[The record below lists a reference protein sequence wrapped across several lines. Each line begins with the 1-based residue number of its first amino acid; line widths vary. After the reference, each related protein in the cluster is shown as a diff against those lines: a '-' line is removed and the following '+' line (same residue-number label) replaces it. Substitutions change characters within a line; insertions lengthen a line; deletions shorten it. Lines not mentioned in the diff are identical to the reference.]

1 MNTNLKSALMIAL
14 YLAAIV
20 AANLLVAAFGPDVAV
35 INAFLFIGL
44 DITARDGLHEAWK
57 NEGLWWKMLLLIAA
71 GSILSALL
79 SINAAGIALASFLSF
94 AGAGIADT
102 IVYHFL
108 RDRARLLKINGSNI
122 VSAAVDSILF
132 PALAFG
138 FPLRIDVMIGQFVA
152 KVVGG
157 FFWSI
162 ILRALEPRSGAQS
175 AA

>member
-1 MNTNLKSALMIAL
+1 MNTNAKSTLMIGL

-20 AANLLVAAFGPDVAV
+20 AANLLVTAFGPDVAV

-44 DITARDGLHEAWK
+44 DITARDGLHEAWQHQ
-57 NEGLWWKMLLLIAA
+57 GLWWKMLLLIAA

-79 SINAAGIALASFLSF
+79 NVNAAGIALASFLAF
-94 AGAGIADT
+94 AGAGTADT
-102 IVYHFL
+102 ITYHLL

-138 FPLRIDVMIGQFVA
+138 FPLLIGVMIGQFVA

-157 FFWSI
+157 FVWSL
-162 ILRALEPRSGAQS
+162 ILRGLEPRAQS
-175 AA
+175 AV